1 MTLSLGA
8 VELGGA
14 KVICAVGSGPHA
26 VTARLRIPTT
36 TPEETLAQA
45 TAFFAAYAPVAAL
58 GIAAFGPIRLDP
70 AAPDYGR
77 LIDTPKPGWSRF
89 DLLGPFRAAGLG
101 PLALDTDVNAAAL
114 AEARWGAGRLR
125 GPMHAEF
132 GHLRPAREAG
142 DVFAGVCPFH
152 GDCWEGLAS
161 GRAFAARWDA
171 DLSALPDEHPALDLH
186 AAYVGRLCADVL
198 LALSPH
204 RVVVGGGGA
213 APRLLPRIRAAALQA
228 LAGYPPADRLAADA
242 EIIISPAFDDSGLMG
257 AFALAERAAVR

>member
-1 MTLSLGA
+1 VAYVT
-8 VELGGA
+8 
-14 KVICAVGSGPHA
+14 IGSGIGVGLVA
-26 VTARLRIPTT
+26 DGVT
-36 TPEETLAQA
+36 
-45 TAFFAAYAPVAAL
+45 
-58 GIAAFGPIRLDP
+58 
-70 AAPDYGR
+70 
-77 LIDTPKPGWSRF
+77 
-89 DLLGPFRAAGLG
+89 
-101 PLALDTDVNAAAL
+101 
-114 AEARWGAGRLR
+114 LR